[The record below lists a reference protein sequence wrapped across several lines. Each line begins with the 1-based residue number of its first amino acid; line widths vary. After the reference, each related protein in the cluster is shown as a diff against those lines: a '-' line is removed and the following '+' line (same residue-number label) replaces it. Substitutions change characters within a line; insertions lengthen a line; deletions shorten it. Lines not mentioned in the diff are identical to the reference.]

1 MTKFIPP
8 LRRRGSMISSPA
20 REAKPVSTVGSSK
33 IVSSTPAVSKSI
45 PHGLDSTAGVDEVQM
60 TTILTEQIIREKG
73 MPPSANLGWFA
84 LLDWASQGQDPTVS
98 EINLALDIYLS
109 RGSST
114 LDLPDNNDYTCIQ
127 RLP

>member
-1 MTKFIPP
+1 
-8 LRRRGSMISSPA
+8 
-20 REAKPVSTVGSSK
+20 
-33 IVSSTPAVSKSI
+33 
-45 PHGLDSTAGVDEVQM
+45 M